1 MYVQIIKAITLLCT
15 TSQLHHKSQIRP
27 RRLLGDLPRL
37 HGPCTCTVPL
47 ATCHVRTLP
56 LARGPQAWGPDTSQ
70 SGSGTQLGR
79 LDTDYLGSVYTLD
92 WTTGLDYWT
101 GLLDSPKMV

>member
-1 MYVQIIKAITLLCT
+1 MLKLCPLFLEGAELYVQIIKAITLLCT

-37 HGPCTCTVPL
+37 HGSCTCTVPL

-56 LARGPQAWGPDTSQ
+56 LGPGPQAWGPDTSQ
-70 SGSGTQLGR
+70 LGR
-79 LDTDYLGSVYTLD
+79 LDTDYLSCLPQSLCSKSV
-92 WTTGLDYWT
+92 
-101 GLLDSPKMV
+101 PNIPA

>member
-1 MYVQIIKAITLLCT
+1 MLFEYAQIVPIIMYAPTLPIMLKLCPLFLEGAELYVQIIKAITLLCT

-56 LARGPQAWGPDTSQ
+56 LGPGPQAWGPDTSQ
-70 SGSGTQLGR
+70 SGMGHS
-79 LDTDYLGSVYTLD
+79 
-92 WTTGLDYWT
+92 
-101 GLLDSPKMV
+101 